1 MIFTNS
7 DGGAR
12 GNPGPGAIGVIVR
25 EDGKILAKHSEFI
38 GKQVTNNIAEYDAL
52 IKALELAQRYT
63 KEEVTCVMDSELV
76 YKQLM
81 GKYKVVHPKM
91 IELFLVVQRMQD
103 KFKKVKYIHVSRE
116 DKFQVLADELLN
128 QEFERQGYK
137 KYYKGKE

>member
-38 GKQVTNNIAEYDAL
+38 GKNVTNNIAEYEAL
-52 IKALELAQRYT
+52 IKALELVQKFT
-63 KEEVTCVMDSELV
+63 KEEVTCVVDSELV

-81 GKYKVVHPKM
+81 GKYQVKHPKM
-91 IELFLVVQRMQD
+91 LELFLIVQRLQD
-103 KFKKVKYIHVSRE
+103 KFKKVKYMHVSRE
-116 DKFQVLADELLN
+116 DKFQMMADELLN
-128 QEFERQGYK
+128 QEFERKGYK
-137 KYYKGKE
+137 KFGK